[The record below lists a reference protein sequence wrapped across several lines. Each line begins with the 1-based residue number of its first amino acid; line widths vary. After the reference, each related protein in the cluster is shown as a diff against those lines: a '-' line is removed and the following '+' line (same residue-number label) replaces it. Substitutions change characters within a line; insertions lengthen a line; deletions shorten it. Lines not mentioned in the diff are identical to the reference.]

1 MKSDKDYQAS
11 SGGYSKPALR
21 PVTRRRFAA
30 RAAAGAGISIAA
42 LGLQAARS
50 ASALDTTPQASPGAS
65 PSASPQTAASPVAD
79 AVPDPNATFKG
90 ISPARADVIAR
101 LESTYAFEAP
111 KQTGGDVIQVFSSDI
126 TMVNPMIAQD
136 IASGFVTGLMYQE
149 LTGIDP
155 SDGTIVPLLADS
167 WEISSDG
174 LRYRFALDPKA
185 TWHDGKPVTA
195 DDVVFSFMAMLAPDG
210 LAPSRGTVDR
220 ALAKIEKLDTHTVE
234 LTSRQPMA
242 TFLTETALTVP
253 IMPKHVWGGVAF
265 PDWPSNEGTTGRDP
279 SRVVGSGP
287 FRFVEWVQNDHVTVT
302 RNADYWLTDQLPVI
316 ENYIYRIVA
325 DSTSALQSLQTG
337 EVDISG
343 LSPAQAPAFIKSNP
357 DLKITEYDRANI
369 TYYETNMDETKTT
382 KFLDVRVRQA
392 MLYALDRDLIAE
404 RIFLGFAVRADGPQ
418 PPLSPAYAPEDITT
432 IYRYDP
438 EKSKQLL
445 DEAGWIAGANGIR
458 EKDGIQFTFDFTYEQ
473 DSATYAQ
480 LIPYMQEAWKAV
492 GLEMNA
498 IAMPF
503 PAQQEQINQ
512 RAYDV
517 ALTGITR
524 NTTGNQGI
532 MYRCDSIY
540 PAGFNE
546 VKYCNPAYDKLDDQ
560 QREELDAAKR
570 RDLLIRQSNI
580 LAEDIPMAPLV
591 FAKGVVANSPRVHN
605 YFPTGYSSNW
615 SLVWAW
621 VEQ

>member
-1 MKSDKDYQAS
+1 MKSDKDLQTS
-11 SGGYSKPALR
+11 SCGSSEPALR
-21 PVTRRRFAA
+21 PVTRRQFAV

-42 LGLQAARS
+42 LGMQATRS
-50 ASALDTTPQASPGAS
+50 VSALDTTPQASPGAS
-65 PSASPQTAASPVAD
+65 PGASPQTAASPVAD
-79 AVPDPNATFKG
+79 AVPDPNATFKV

-101 LESTYAFEAP
+101 LKSTYAFEAP
-111 KQTGGDVIQVFSSDI
+111 KQTGGDVIQVFSSDV

-136 IASGFVTGLMYQE
+136 LASGFVTGLMYQE

-234 LTSRQPMA
+234 LTSRQPMS
-242 TFLTETALTVP
+242 TFLTDTALTVP
-253 IMPKHVWGGVAF
+253 IMPKHVWGKVAF

-325 DSTSALQSLQTG
+325 DSTSALQALQTG

-357 DLKITEYDRANI
+357 DLTITEYDRANI

-404 RIFLGFAVRADGPQ
+404 RIFLGYAVRADGPQ
-418 PPLSPAYAPEDITT
+418 PPLSPAYAPEEITT
-432 IYRYDP
+432 VYRYNR
-438 EKSKQLL
+438 EKSNQLL

-458 EKDGIQFTFDFTYEQ
+458 ERDGTPFTFDLSCQTQ
-473 DSATYAQ
+473 SKPQ
-480 LIPYMQEAWKAV
+480 CGV
-492 GLEMNA
+492 GRLPLGSRRLKN
-498 IAMPF
+498 
-503 PAQQEQINQ
+503 
-512 RAYDV
+512 
-517 ALTGITR
+517 TG
-524 NTTGNQGI
+524 GCWG
-532 MYRCDSIY
+532 
-540 PAGFNE
+540 
-546 VKYCNPAYDKLDDQ
+546 
-560 QREELDAAKR
+560 
-570 RDLLIRQSNI
+570 
-580 LAEDIPMAPLV
+580 
-591 FAKGVVANSPRVHN
+591 
-605 YFPTGYSSNW
+605 
-615 SLVWAW
+615 W
-621 VEQ
+621 VT